1 MAAEGHRMSGDIRL
15 CLPARTLAGA
25 ALLAGLLSVAA
36 CAPGLVGFGSEEQE
50 ADAVAG
56 ATPPAKAAPLELPVR
71 RAAPQEEAA
80 LYDPAPPLPHTK
92 PGRLVTVEPGDT
104 VIGIARRYGVA
115 ADAIIALNG
124 LTSPYWL
131 LAGTG
136 LRLPED
142 GYRPAVL
149 NGRRPETAIRVASLD
164 DGPAGDGIRIA
175 PLDEPPTAVPPA
187 AAPAAHSPSLGTV
200 SPAGGAG
207 DSAVLLPPASPASPA
222 EPAVQLA
229 SATPM
234 PALPPPQRG
243 AGLGDVPLPPSRNSF
258 LWPIEGRV
266 ISGFGSKPG
275 GMHNDG
281 INIAVP
287 VGSEVRAAQS
297 GVVAYAGN
305 ELRGYGNLV
314 LIRHGDGWMTAYA
327 HNETLLVERGDE
339 VRRGQVISRS
349 GRTGRVSRPQ
359 SHFEIRRNGEPQ
371 DPLRLLTR
379 K

>member
-1 MAAEGHRMSGDIRL
+1 MSGDIRL
-15 CLPARTLAGA
+15 VLPARTLAGA

-36 CAPGLVGFGSEEQE
+36 CAPGLLGSGSAEREAVAV
-50 ADAVAG
+50 ADAA
-56 ATPPAKAAPLELPVR
+56 PPAKAAPLELPVQ
-71 RAAPQEEAA
+71 RAAPQEAA
-80 LYDPAPPLPHTK
+80 TPYDPAPPLPRAR

-104 VIGIARRYGVA
+104 VIGIARRHGVA
-115 ADAIIALNG
+115 AEAIIALNG

-136 LRLPED
+136 LRLPDD
-142 GYRPAVL
+142 GYRPAAL
-149 NGRRPETAIRVASLD
+149 NGRRPQEAIRVASLD
-164 DGPAGDGIRIA
+164 DGPPEDEIRIA
-175 PLDEPPTAVPPA
+175 SLDDLPT
-187 AAPAAHSPSLGTV
+187 AAPAAAVPAADPPPLGTV

-207 DSAVLLPPASPASPA
+207 DRAVLLPPASPASPA

-287 VGSEVRAAQS
+287 VGSEIRAAQS

-339 VRRGQVISRS
+339 VQRGQVISRS

-371 DPLRLLTR
+371 DPLRLLSR

>member
-1 MAAEGHRMSGDIRL
+1 M
-15 CLPARTLAGA
+15 
-25 ALLAGLLSVAA
+25 
-36 CAPGLVGFGSEEQE
+36 
-50 ADAVAG
+50 
-56 ATPPAKAAPLELPVR
+56 
-71 RAAPQEEAA
+71 
-80 LYDPAPPLPHTK
+80 
-92 PGRLVTVEPGDT
+92 
-104 VIGIARRYGVA
+104 
-115 ADAIIALNG
+115 
-124 LTSPYWL
+124 
-131 LAGTG
+131 
-136 LRLPED
+136 
-142 GYRPAVL
+142 
-149 NGRRPETAIRVASLD
+149 
-164 DGPAGDGIRIA
+164 
-175 PLDEPPTAVPPA
+175 PTAAPPA
-187 AAPAAHSPSLGTV
+187 AVPAADPPPLGTV

-207 DSAVLLPPASPASPA
+207 ARAVLLPPASPASPA

-243 AGLGDVPLPPSRNSF
+243 AGSGDVPLPPSRNSF

-339 VRRGQVISRS
+339 VQRGQVISRS

-371 DPLRLLTR
+371 DPLRLLSR